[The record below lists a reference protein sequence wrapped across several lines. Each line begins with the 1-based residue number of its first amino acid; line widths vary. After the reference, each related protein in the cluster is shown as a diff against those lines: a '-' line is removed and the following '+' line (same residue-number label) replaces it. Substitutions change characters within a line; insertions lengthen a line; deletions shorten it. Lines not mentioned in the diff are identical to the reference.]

1 MSKQSPATTAQPA
14 TSSDVRRLLGDL
26 DDVKIAEIL
35 VLRPS
40 LADLEDVVIC
50 MAGDHDVIAKSG
62 HHVSVTAARIIEL
75 LAEEEEEPEIQSPL
89 SKTGEG

>member
-14 TSSDVRRLLGDL
+14 ASSDVRRLLGDL

-50 MAGDHDVIAKSG
+50 MAGDHDVLAKSG

-75 LAEEEEEPEIQSPL
+75 LAEEEEEPEIYSPL